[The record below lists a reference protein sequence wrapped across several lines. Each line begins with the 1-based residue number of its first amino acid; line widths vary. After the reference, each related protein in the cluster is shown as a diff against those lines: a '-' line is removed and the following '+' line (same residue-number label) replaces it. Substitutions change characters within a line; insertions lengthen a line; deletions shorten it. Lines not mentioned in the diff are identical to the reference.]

1 MTISRYDIPLD
12 GRERVLTT
20 VDGRPVE
27 GRPVAVALYPRT
39 GIPGLSEPSLTVW
52 VMAGLWPRHELVV
65 RVVTDDE
72 PVNLLD
78 GWEHAGSANL
88 SPHAGAAL
96 IDEDEG
102 ADALHV
108 LWQRVRRAGVD
119 EHA

>member
-12 GRERVLTT
+12 GAEHVLRTPE
-20 VDGRPVE
+20 GRPVE
-27 GRPVAVALYPRT
+27 GRPVAVALYPRV
-39 GIPGLSEPSLTVW
+39 GIPGVSEASLTVW

-88 SPHAGAAL
+88 SPHAGTSLA
-96 IDEDEG
+96 DEDEG
-102 ADALHV
+102 ADTLHV
-108 LWQRVRRAGVD
+108 LWRRRLRADLVVD
-119 EHA
+119 R

>member
-1 MTISRYDIPLD
+1 MTISRYDVPLI
-12 GRERVLTT
+12 GEHVLTNP

-27 GRPVAVALYPRT
+27 GRIVAVATYPAMGGET
-39 GIPGLSEPSLTVW
+39 LPVW
-52 VMAGLWPRHELVV
+52 VEAQPWPRHELVV

-108 LWQRVRRAGVD
+108 LWQRVHRTGVD